1 MRILFFGDS
10 ITQGFWDTAGG
21 WVDRIRKDYDR
32 RQIEDLEGHDEP
44 TVFNLGVS
52 ANKSVDVL
60 KRMRNEIEARRYPG
74 EKFTLVFSVGVN
86 DTYEKEGKTNT
97 SLEEFT
103 GNIKAIIKLAREFS
117 TKILFVGLTGVD
129 EARTCPVFWDT
140 NFWTNAKISSFDKVL
155 EQVVAA
161 EGISFV
167 PVFELFKDKPEL
179 LADGLHPNDKGHELI
194 ANTVK
199 PQLEVLLSKQDQ
211 Q

>member
-21 WVDRIRKDYDR
+21 WVERIRKDYDK
-32 RQIEDLEGHDEP
+32 RQIEDLEGRDEP

-52 ANKSVDVL
+52 ANKALDVL
-60 KRMRNEIEARRYPG
+60 KRMKNEIEARKYPG
-74 EKFTLVFSVGVN
+74 EEFTLVFSVGVN
-86 DTYEKEGKTNT
+86 DTYDKEGKSNT
-97 SLEEFT
+97 TPEAFT
-103 GNIKAIIKLAREFS
+103 ENIKAIIKLAREFS

-129 EARTCPVFWDT
+129 ETRTCPVFWDT
-140 NFWTNAKISSFDKVL
+140 NFWTNAKISSFNEIL
-155 EQVVAA
+155 EKIVEA

-167 PVFELFKDKPEL
+167 PVFELFKGKAEL

-199 PQLEVLLSKQDQ
+199 PQLEVLLSKQEQ
-211 Q
+211 